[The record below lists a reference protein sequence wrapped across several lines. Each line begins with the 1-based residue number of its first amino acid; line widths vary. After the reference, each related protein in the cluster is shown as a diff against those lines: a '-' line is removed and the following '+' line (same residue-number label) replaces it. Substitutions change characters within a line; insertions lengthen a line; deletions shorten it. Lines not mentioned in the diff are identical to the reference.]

1 MSKLSEIWRRM
12 QMLVRREKFARE
24 LEEEI
29 RLHREL
35 KEKEFIADGVD
46 ASEAR
51 YAANRQFG
59 NAMYL
64 RERGRETWGWMWLED
79 FVQDFRF
86 GARVL
91 RQNPGFTILAGG
103 PPCAGGGWQTAPF

>member
-1 MSKLSEIWRRM
+1 MTKLSEIWRRV

-24 LEEEI
+24 LEEEM

-35 KEKEFIADGVD
+35 KEMELIADGLD

-64 RERGRETWGWMWLED
+64 RERGRETWGWMWMED
-79 FVQDFRF
+79 FVQALRF
-86 GARVL
+86 GAGVFGKK
-91 RQNPGFTILAGG
+91 PGVPI
-103 PPCAGGGWQTAPF
+103 